1 MRKYNDAKKIIIGI
15 AVITLLLIPLYL
27 AACARTQGEFVGLG
41 ADIYPPKS
49 EVQEVLLTKSDIDRP
64 YERIGIV
71 KASGDQY
78 ASEDQC
84 FDKLRQVASGA
95 GADAVVKAHADYQ
108 EKTFY
113 RLDPTS
119 KFRTKLPYT
128 VKAPACEGTAVVFTG
143 KV

>member
-1 MRKYNDAKKIIIGI
+1 MRKHSGKITLGI
-15 AVITLLLIPLYL
+15 AILAVLLIPLYL

-64 YERIGIV
+64 YEPIGLV

-78 ASEDQC
+78 ASEEQC
-84 FDKLRQVASGA
+84 YDKLRQVAGGA
-95 GADAVVKAHADYQ
+95 GADAVVKAHADYR

-119 KFRTKLPYT
+119 KFRTRLPYT
-128 VKAPACEGTAVVFTG
+128 VKAPVCEGTAVIFTG

>member
-1 MRKYNDAKKIIIGI
+1 MRKYINVKNIIVGT
-15 AVITLLLIPLYL
+15 AVLAVLPLFL
-27 AACARTQGEFVGLG
+27 AACARTQGDFVGLG

-95 GADAVVKAHADYQ
+95 GADAVVKAHAEYR
-108 EKTFY
+108 EKTVS
-113 RLDPTS
+113 RLDPMS
-119 KFRTKLPYT
+119 KFRSRLTYT
-128 VKAPACEGTAVVFTG
+128 VRKPVCEGTAVVFTE